1 MGSTS
6 VLVVDDNP
14 ICRATAMDMLGELG
28 LRVFGAYSGEA
39 ALALIKEH
47 PDIRLIFIDIRM
59 PGMSGPDLADV
70 VRQKYPAIRI
80 VMTSGYV
87 GEEGAP
93 SGFSFLTKP
102 WRSNE
107 VQKAVISAAA

>member
-14 ICRATAMDMLGELG
+14 ICRATAMDILGELG
-28 LRVFGAYSGEA
+28 LRVFGAYSGET
-39 ALALIKEH
+39 ALGLIEAH
-47 PDIRLIFIDIRM
+47 PEIRLMFIDVRM
-59 PGMSGPDLADV
+59 PGMSGPELGKL
-70 VRQKYPAIRI
+70 VRQQYPAIRI

-87 GEEGAP
+87 GEEAAP
-93 SGFSFLTKP
+93 IGFPFLTKP

-107 VQKAVISAAA
+107 VEKAVLSAAA